1 MTESIFTFNC
11 GGIEIS
17 VSCDDD
23 WHIDETGVYRM
34 IEPEKKSFVCS
45 PIWVDSR
52 IVDANT
58 GCVKICIKGLNTVS
72 NKVFGLT
79 TEMAN
84 LCTGMQNPL
93 PKILA
98 NHGVRISQGENS
110 RVLDYLAR
118 QPAPTVNGFDKLGWH
133 QDEGKQ
139 LFVLPE
145 QVIGGLED
153 KQYCF
158 TPESYAPSQNA
169 LTDSGSLDSWQ
180 QFVVSECMGNP
191 VPLFALGVAFAAP
204 LMCMFHVDGGG
215 FHFWGHSSRGKTTIL
230 QIGASVFGNAADPAL
245 MPECSFIQRWNT
257 TANALEGTALAYNDL
272 LLPMDELGTSNIK
285 NFGQVVY
292 QLAGGKGKAAMNASR
307 DMRTPRTWRTQIMST
322 GEHAIAQEIETTTGS
337 EARTGQM
344 IRMVDI
350 CVEGNI
356 FPAFPVEQVAD
367 MVTMLKVACSQH
379 YGVAAVPYLQHVVKV
394 VNSSLKD
401 DWIQRFEYVENAL
414 ASSFPNLQP
423 EQQRAIKRFALVGCG
438 LMMATEAGCIDVK
451 DNVIMDATVHVL
463 GLWLKEFPTV
473 SEADRGI
480 EHLKHIIQSNPS
492 RFANAEYVGI
502 GGNNLYGY
510 RHKVLQLYLIPVM
523 CMRDVCGRPGIKG
536 VIAKLDQLGMLIKN
550 NTNNGVYRLTYKLRL
565 SNGQDVSGY
574 AISFKLFNE
583 DVSKAA

>member
-1 MTESIFTFNC
+1 MTESIFAFSC
-11 GGIEIS
+11 GGMEIS

-23 WHIDETGVYRM
+23 WHINETGIYRM

-93 PKILA
+93 PKLLA

-169 LTDSGSLDSWQ
+169 LTGSGTLDSWQ

-204 LMCMFHVDGGG
+204 LMCLFHVDGGG

-367 MVTMLKVACSQH
+367 KVTILKVACSEH
-379 YGVAAVPYLQHVVKV
+379 YGVAAVPYLHHLVRV
-394 VNSSLKD
+394 VNSSLKN
-401 DWIQRFEYVENAL
+401 DWVQRFEYIEDAL
-414 ASSFPNLQP
+414 ANSFPNLQP
-423 EQQRAIKRFALVGCG
+423 EQQRAIKRFALVACG
-438 LMMATEAGCIDVK
+438 LMMATEARCISVK
-451 DNVIMDATVHVL
+451 DEVIMDATVHVL

-480 EHLKHIIQSNPS
+480 EHLRQSILSNPS
-492 RFANAEYVGI
+492 RFGSATDKRAV
-502 GGNNLYGY
+502 GNNLLGY
-510 RHKVLQLYLIPVM
+510 KDYSKKRYIIL
-523 CMRDVCGRPGIKG
+523 RDKMSEVCGR
-536 VIAKLDQLGMLIKN
+536 
-550 NTNNGVYRLTYKLRL
+550 
-565 SNGQDVSGY
+565 SGY
-574 AISFKLFNE
+574 KPVLKKLSELGYLNHNAGRMDLKWRGATVYAVHFALFD
-583 DVSKAA
+583 DVVSTTE